1 MLTANLKST
10 IKLFKAH
17 SDNECVK
24 AVSGILEYVKNE
36 KAIPRPYETLLK
48 EVKKDSPISS
58 WLPSYSQADTKL
70 FLSFLTGQCDIF
82 SDLEKTTKFTHAFP
96 FVARIISEFLSFH
109 CERFLPPHLTDFMF
123 ALIRLRD
130 QFDQLAE
137 NCAVKR
143 TKPKS
148 DHISAP
154 VEVFPNNP
162 EHTVENTYAADD
174 NEDKTQ
180 DEPCRKNYNSS
191 FDISRGI
198 THISCEHNIVKGFTA
213 LYRGES
219 ALKVNSLFLLFL
231 SPFLCLVYM
240 PSYIPDIF
248 IS

>member
-1 MLTANLKST
+1 
-10 IKLFKAH
+10 
-17 SDNECVK
+17 
-24 AVSGILEYVKNE
+24 
-36 KAIPRPYETLLK
+36 
-48 EVKKDSPISS
+48 
-58 WLPSYSQADTKL
+58 
-70 FLSFLTGQCDIF
+70 
-82 SDLEKTTKFTHAFP
+82 
-96 FVARIISEFLSFH
+96 
-109 CERFLPPHLTDFMF
+109 MF

-191 FDISRGI
+191 FDISGGI
-198 THISCEHNIVKGFTA
+198 THMSCKHNVVKGFTA

-219 ALKVNSLFLLFL
+219 ALKVNSLFLLF
-231 SPFLCLVYM
+231 
-240 PSYIPDIF
+240 
-248 IS
+248 

>member
-24 AVSGILEYVKNE
+24 AVSGILEYVKAE
-36 KAIPRPYETLLK
+36 KACPRPYETLLK

-148 DHISAP
+148 NHISAP
-154 VEVFPNNP
+154 VEVFTNNP
-162 EHTVENTYAADD
+162 EHTVKNTYMQLTTMRTRLRTSRA
-174 NEDKTQ
+174 EKTT
-180 DEPCRKNYNSS
+180 
-191 FDISRGI
+191 I
-198 THISCEHNIVKGFTA
+198 
-213 LYRGES
+213 
-219 ALKVNSLFLLFL
+219 
-231 SPFLCLVYM
+231 
-240 PSYIPDIF
+240 
-248 IS
+248 

>member
-24 AVSGILEYVKNE
+24 AVSGILEYVKAE
-36 KAIPRPYETLLK
+36 KACPRPYETLLK

-130 QFDQLAE
+130 QFDQL
-137 NCAVKR
+137 
-143 TKPKS
+143 T
-148 DHISAP
+148 
-154 VEVFPNNP
+154 
-162 EHTVENTYAADD
+162 
-174 NEDKTQ
+174 
-180 DEPCRKNYNSS
+180 NSS
-191 FDISRGI
+191 FDISGGI
-198 THISCEHNIVKGFTA
+198 THMSCKHNVVKGFTA